1 MPEILFAFITI
12 LTFVYF
18 ITLNFL
24 ENGLNKIKKP
34 SQIKNE
40 QVKVK
45 VTVIVSARNEEK
57 NLPALIDCL
66 SAQNHE
72 NIDLEFILVNDRSED
87 LSGKI
92 ISEQSKIDSRF
103 KALHITKR
111 VEGFAPK
118 KYAIDSAINI
128 ATGDII
134 LLTDADGQ
142 PGKNWVKSMITYFAN
157 GADML
162 LGYAPYN
169 VKNSDSITKK
179 ILALEYFSHASIAAA
194 TTGLGFPLTCVGT
207 NMAYRKKVYQQIG
220 GFGEYKSFI
229 SGDDDLFLTRVREAG
244 NYKIC
249 YATDPR
255 THVYNAPPN
264 SFKQFVHQRLRYAS
278 KGFDYPAKVTF
289 GLIIY
294 IFFNLSI
301 FFGLFCGL
309 AGSALVLQTT
319 LLAIAI
325 KTIFEYKFTRKAAAV
340 IGDRRFTN
348 YYFIT
353 SVLHIPYI
361 LFFGILGQFK
371 LFRWAEK
378 STEHGIVK

>member
-128 ATGDII
+128 AT
-134 LLTDADGQ
+134 
-142 PGKNWVKSMITYFAN
+142 K
-157 GADML
+157 
-162 LGYAPYN
+162 
-169 VKNSDSITKK
+169 
-179 ILALEYFSHASIAAA
+179 
-194 TTGLGFPLTCVGT
+194 TGL
-207 NMAYRKKVYQQIG
+207 
-220 GFGEYKSFI
+220 
-229 SGDDDLFLTRVREAG
+229 
-244 NYKIC
+244 
-249 YATDPR
+249 
-255 THVYNAPPN
+255 
-264 SFKQFVHQRLRYAS
+264 
-278 KGFDYPAKVTF
+278 
-289 GLIIY
+289 
-294 IFFNLSI
+294 
-301 FFGLFCGL
+301 
-309 AGSALVLQTT
+309 
-319 LLAIAI
+319 
-325 KTIFEYKFTRKAAAV
+325 KA
-340 IGDRRFTN
+340 
-348 YYFIT
+348 
-353 SVLHIPYI
+353 
-361 LFFGILGQFK
+361 
-371 LFRWAEK
+371 
-378 STEHGIVK
+378 